1 MRQEEGRE
9 GRTREGEPVLQ
20 GDPMAVSVVADPGAP
35 DPAGPAPAG
44 HVPGTPVAGTAE
56 LELREFHSF
65 EAVGQRFV
73 YLVPSAAIF
82 RLDEA
87 AAAVLD
93 ALTGGPRT
101 LASLAE
107 ELAPRLPREAFTEAL
122 QELLEVRAVG
132 PRGAPPEP
140 MPVELPPGDLPLS
153 TLVLN
158 VTSKCNLS
166 CGYCYEYGEDRLVDE
181 GTMPR
186 FMDEATARES
196 VEFMLAQ
203 AGDRDTVNLTFFGG
217 ETLLNFKLLR
227 TTLEYAR
234 RRGTEEGKRVRFSL
248 TTNGTLL
255 RPEIIEWL
263 VENEVGVTVSIDGP
277 KDVQDK
283 LRVLNN
289 GAGSYELM
297 APKVKALL
305 ERHQGHQVAAR
316 VTLTRENL
324 DIHRIF
330 RHLTQEMGFSEVG
343 FAPVTTS
350 SCRSYALDE
359 PGYDSM
365 LRQFGELA
373 RDWLEHAVRDEPH
386 GFSNIRESV
395 QEIHRG
401 FSKAYPCGAGL
412 GLMGV
417 ATDGNVSLCHR
428 FAGSAEHTLGSVTE
442 GIDRGKQTDFLEA
455 NHIAYKPDCHSCWA
469 RPLCS
474 GGCYH
479 EAHTRYGTTTA
490 PNLHYCDWIRSWTH
504 TCLEIYG
511 ELAERNPAFLKRL
524 EA

>member
-1 MRQEEGRE
+1 M
-9 GRTREGEPVLQ
+9 PVLTHP
-20 GDPMAVSVVADPGAP
+20 DPLDPGVDS
-35 DPAGPAPAG
+35 DPPAQQGRAGEGP
-44 HVPGTPVAGTAE
+44 VPGSPVPAAAE
-56 LELREFHSF
+56 LALREFHPF
-65 EAVGQRFV
+65 EALGQRFV

-87 AAAVLD
+87 TAAVLD
-93 ALTGGPRT
+93 ALSEGPRT

-107 ELAPRLPREAFTEAL
+107 ELAPRVSREGFTSAL
-122 QELLEVRAVG
+122 QDLLEVRAVG

-140 MPVELPPGDLPLS
+140 MPVEIPPGDLPLT

-166 CGYCYEYGEDRLVDE
+166 CGYCYEYGEDRLVEE
-181 GTMPR
+181 GSMPR

-196 VEFMLAQ
+196 VEFMLSQ

-227 TTLEYAR
+227 STLDYAR
-234 RRGTEEGKRVRFSL
+234 QRGAEEGKRVRFSL

-263 VENEVGVTVSIDGP
+263 VENEVGVTISMDGP

-305 ERHQGHQVAAR
+305 ERHRGHQVAAR

-324 DIHRIF
+324 DVHRIF
-330 RHLTQEMGFSEVG
+330 RHLTEEMGFSEVG

-359 PGYDSM
+359 EGYDSM

-373 RDWLEHAVRDEPH
+373 REWLEHAVRDEPH
-386 GFSNIRESV
+386 GFSNVRESV

-428 FAGSAEHTLGSVTE
+428 FAGSAEHTLGSVTA
-442 GIDRGKQTDFLEA
+442 GIDRGKQADFLEA
-455 NHIAYKPDCHSCWA
+455 NHIAYKPDCHTCWA

-511 ELAERNPAFLKRL
+511 ELAERNPGFLKRL